1 MKTAYRNRGFLKEPP
16 VSSGG
21 FLKELAPEIILS
33 LIFQVFQ
40 TTSYDETTKIKVI
53 DL

>member
-33 LIFQVFQ
+33 LIFKFSKRLRMMKPQ
-40 TTSYDETTKIKVI
+40 K
-53 DL
+53 